1 MTFASPISS
10 IPGMH
15 SNPLR
20 VALLAVLSA
29 LVLFL
34 AACGGSDG
42 DSGDGADAGPD
53 PIEMAPSDVPFYA
66 EVVVR
71 PEGSLGDD
79 LNSALSKLID
89 EDDPGAKITEAI
101 DKEFADD
108 PNTADFT
115 YADDIEPW
123 LGSRAGIF
131 VSGLQV
137 DTMEPDAAAVVAVT
151 DADAAQS
158 FIDKAIESDPE
169 TTTTD
174 ESYEG
179 VDYKLDEDGAA
190 IGIDNDFLILST
202 EQAFKD
208 AVDAGAGE
216 SLADNADATS
226 ALDGAPDNSV
236 FSIYADTGAVGDL
249 IKSSPDLTSEQ
260 LKQIDDQIAK
270 FGDGAI
276 EASGSVTGDAFT
288 FQASAPTGDEAPMP
302 SDLITTFPADSW
314 LAFASS
320 DVGAQVQDQ
329 IAQFESL
336 FRQSYSD
343 LPPGVKAPDSQG
355 DPLQQ
360 FEQQTGIDLEKDF
373 AWIGDAGGF
382 VEGTSLINLG
392 GGLVLESNDD
402 QAASA
407 ALDKLQA
414 ALAKSPEVRSQ
425 AKIAPNSDGDGFTIS
440 APPITAEL
448 AVRDGKAVAGVG
460 SEDVDSILNPDETL
474 DGSDRFSTATAGLG
488 DGATPTFFLDFP
500 PVLDLIESQEG
511 TTDDPQYQQA
521 APYLHAL
528 DYVIAGSGTDGDR
541 TTASF
546 VLGVKE
552 SDSSGGSDV
561 APAVITP

>member
-1 MTFASPISS
+1 
-10 IPGMH
+10 MH

-29 LVLFL
+29 LVLLL
-34 AACGGSDG
+34 AACGGDDG
-42 DSGDGADAGPD
+42 DSGGADAGPD

-108 PNTADFT
+108 PNTSDFT

-137 DTMEPDAAAVVAVT
+137 DTMDPDAAAVVAVT

-216 SLADNADATS
+216 SLADNADATA
-226 ALDGAPDNSV
+226 ALDDAPDSSV
-236 FSIYADTGAVGDL
+236 FSLYADSGAIGDL
-249 IKSSPDLTSEQ
+249 IKSSPDLSSEQ
-260 LKQIDDQIAK
+260 LKQIDEQISK

-276 EASGSVTGDAFT
+276 EAWGSVTDDSFT
-288 FQASAPTGDEAPMP
+288 FAGSAPTGDEPPQP

-320 DVGAQVQDQ
+320 DVGTQIEDQVAQLD
-329 IAQFESL
+329 SL
-336 FRQSYSD
+336 FRQSATD
-343 LPPGVKAPDSQG
+343 LPPGVKAPRSQV
-355 DPLQQ
+355 DPLG
-360 FEQQTGIDLEKDF
+360 EIEKQTGIDLEKDF

-392 GGLVLESNDD
+392 AGLVLESTDD
-402 QAASA
+402 QQASA

-414 ALAKSPEVRSQ
+414 ALMKSPEVRSQ
-425 AKIAPNSDGDGFTIS
+425 AQIAPNSEGDGFTVS
-440 APPITAEL
+440 APPVTAEL

-460 SEDVDSILNPDETL
+460 SEDVDSILNPDDTL
-474 DGSDRFSTATAGLG
+474 DGSDRFGTAMAGLG
-488 DGATPTFFLDFP
+488 DGGTPTFFLDFP
-500 PVLDLIESQEG
+500 PLLDLIESQG
-511 TTDDPQYQQA
+511 QTTEDPQYQQA

-552 SDSSGGSDV
+552 SDSAGGSDV